1 MNLEI
6 LTASTVHMGGLISKL
21 KKTDNS
27 TLPSITKCKDGYS
40 WWASF
45 EFYPLATGKSKT
57 AFEAMMYIPNDFWSK
72 TRSVVKVCNGGTGK
86 EDLLRPEIR
95 TSEIADDYWNKFRK
109 FQFDCPV
116 PKLEIV
122 RPLLAALDCVSILNP
137 VYRFFKQ
144 YDKRLE
150 EGEFVLL
157 EPYIEGEFTSFI
169 YSYGVVS
176 SSCPDF
182 LQAFCHF
189 SYFESNGE
197 FVISNLQGTS
207 SEKKIVLSSP
217 CIHSRDRSFGERDMG
232 EKGMLDFFTH
242 HRCSSICANWPKP
255 ISDGAVVCPSAPC
268 DHKCS
273 SSENIETLR
282 VTMQPP
288 SYWEIH
294 GSSEVS
300 KDQLAV
306 HTSCMKVT

>member
-1 MNLEI
+1 
-6 LTASTVHMGGLISKL
+6 MGGLISKL

-45 EFYPLATGKSKT
+45 EFYPIATGNNKT

-72 TRSVVKVCNGGTGK
+72 TKSVVKACNCGIG
-86 EDLLRPEIR
+86 EEERLRHEIR
-95 TSEIADDYWNKFRK
+95 SSEIADDYVNKFRK
-109 FQFDCPV
+109 FHNDRMLS
-116 PKLEIV
+116 KLEIV
-122 RPLLAALDCVSILNP
+122 RPVLAALDSVSVLNP
-137 VYRFFKQ
+137 VFRFFKQ

-157 EPYIEGEFTSFI
+157 EPYIGGEFTSFI
-169 YSYGVVS
+169 YSNGVVS

-207 SEKKIVLSSP
+207 SEKKIVLSAP
-217 CIHSRDRSFGERDMG
+217 CIHSRDRSFGERDLG
-232 EKGMLDFFTH
+232 EKGMFEFFTH
-242 HRCSSICANWPKP
+242 HKCNSMCSKWPKP
-255 ISDGAVVCPSAPC
+255 ISDGPVVCPSAPC
-268 DHKCS
+268 DRKCS
-273 SSENIETLR
+273 STENIESMGLA
-282 VTMQPP
+282 MQPP
-288 SYWEIH
+288 SYWEIN
-294 GSSEVS
+294 GNSEVS
-300 KDQLAV
+300 KDQPAV